1 MSAKHPL
8 IDSLRKGD
16 AEDKKRLNEI
26 GSPAP
31 SLCCA
36 ALEGLRKCDISGQQ
50 QEIGAHLE
58 KAQPVDD
65 ETIEPKVSK
74 DDLQLAINF
83 IRLGSCFDTGKMKHA
98 RRDWP
103 RQSADRATRKLSD
116 ELARVSAEKD
126 ALHDF
131 IYSLMETD
139 GQVLDRLMAVLPA
152 LRAAL
157 EGMACSG
164 IARLR
169 RKVAMYAVAMD
180 IRIATAGPTEL
191 KRAQAWSRLQEATG
205 SLAPAAGV
213 EVQPAK
219 FTWISDATPFKPS
232 GVVDEGDLNET
243 ADGVAIEAAALS
255 QSGHGAL
262 RDDLRDLE
270 SEVPVT
276 PVTPVAP
283 GVPVAP
289 IAPVAPVAPVPVTVV
304 ALVALVA
311 AVVAPVPVAPVLSV
325 APVALVAPVPVA
337 RVALAAPVPVVLVA
351 PVAPVGPSSEPILEL
366 PFGLQPESVPE
377 SGPRLPLVSSVNT
390 VAQSKAGRRAS
401 RMAGPFAVRV
411 LEWAGGVAG
420 AYLSRC
426 PACPA
431 VPDCHCAACPPCPAL
446 ASCSCPPCP
455 ACPGCPGGAAAP
467 AAPAWP
473 PPESQSCPAPTE
485 VERAGAPAWG
495 GLGPGWWLV
504 LGVVLGCLLA
514 VLGQAVVRGG
524 LSCAKAREWAF
535 VLYADDEHLWHQR
548 LILGLVGLSDFSY
561 VVLTPDGDVYA
572 EDYGD
577 DSVDV
582 AAVRFSGAWAAVP
595 AGVPPGR
602 VYRFRQQPT
611 AQERARAL
619 ADAQAEAQAECQRIA
634 AARGDPGLLANFVF
648 LRPLPV
654 PGGAPAAPRAARIG
668 PLQGAAPGAA
678 AGAPVAEWRAAMAAG
693 PYRYG
698 DVVTDHARSGL
709 AVGKR
714 DIHVLPDGVGIFV
727 EHVDPTDE
735 AEFFDRAVATDARS
749 TPIRRNRQ
757 DKRERTW
764 AEMTA
769 VLKQESFG
777 ADWQLPGPRSS
788 LWCIEF
794 INQEGSGLLGHHERF
809 KTACRLD
816 WNSWGVFE
824 HFNICQA
831 LTQGLLVDQLD
842 GSNLIMVEYQFRRLQ
857 TIEFGHSERARE
869 AESKSYQGKMSLGE
883 QHAFAGTTRASSTL
897 MICPDLLDYVR
908 TEVEREAKLAKNLSA
923 VSRSVRQ
930 RVGAR
935 AAAELD
941 CDRAVRSLNGMF
953 SHAPQPALGQGAP
966 ACAFVSRAQREAIDF
981 VEESA
986 RALGAPP
993 PGLTPAEALRKLRV
1007 ASWYDVDSAK
1017 LGSYRP
1023 DAISLPSGTVRPIP
1037 LETLWGSGGS
1047 DTAKDFISQNLLC
1060 SERAKQRLQG
1070 VGLER
1075 AYSDPALRRRGAHEE
1090 FIRMLQERGLV
1101 DFAESGIESV
1111 EAFFVEK
1118 KDQRLR
1124 MVIDCRR
1131 ANAWFAEPAGVSL
1144 CTGDALSRLELGL
1157 NDELHI
1163 QGADLSDAFYHMGLP
1178 EELRGYF
1185 SFRPVRASAV
1195 GIKLLGGKPLG
1206 RGALVTP
1213 RLAVLPMGWSWAL
1226 WWCQR
1231 VHERT
1236 SVEAGAC
1243 PEQRIVDR
1251 RPPPPMTPGAH
1262 LEYVDNFIA
1271 IGTDSEWAA
1280 ALVRRVSDALRARGL
1295 EVKAEDHAGEL
1306 PGESEALGW
1315 CIDRGRCIVRP
1326 TRARLWR
1333 ARLAV
1338 RGVLGRGRLRGR
1350 DLEKLLG
1357 HLVFISLIKREGM
1370 SLFWSCY
1377 AFVRKCYDKETGLWP
1392 AVRRE
1397 LEYWDGIAPL
1407 LWRSLRSPWTDE
1419 LIVVD
1424 ASEWGIGACAAPAP
1438 ASLVQRL
1445 GHVSERWRWHH
1456 GLAGSAP
1463 RRHAGAAAAAAALA
1477 GDPADAAPWMLGA
1490 EAVAAAGFP
1499 PRHAGGDGL
1508 GGEDSA
1514 LHSHDPQ
1521 TQAAGAA
1528 EGAAGSAFD
1537 EVPPDVIKLPWRT
1550 VGRHRWRWPEE
1561 SMPVAEARAV
1571 LHGLQHLVRA
1581 SRHRGRRV
1589 VVLGDSLSAA
1599 GAVDRFRS
1607 NSCKML
1613 RVTQAIA
1620 AVTLVTATTLH
1631 YRWLPSEWNAA
1642 DNPSRGRF
1650 SPSTPQPLLPRAK
1663 AGAAGPGA
1671 AGPPGRPAD
1680 VGAGAAARGAAARP
1694 DGLGDADPVYV
1705 QASGDVE
1712 ARGPRRR
1719 PAAAS
1724 PPAKKRRRVAA
1735 TAAAAARRRSAAVQ
1749 LPGLSVL
1756 ETGSITAATRA
1767 QYVEAFDGFQAWMA
1781 ERGVQP
1787 TTLDDYDEQLVL
1799 RLDELYLDG
1808 EGIGAG
1814 QKLFASVLFFLGLT
1828 KAAGSP
1834 MARARRALRGFRRL
1848 APPTSRLPLPFE
1860 LPAALVNY
1868 LVSVSK
1874 LEAALVLWLSF
1885 ELYLRPS
1892 EPYHIRATDLVRPA
1906 RGRLGHDS
1914 WSVTLHAA
1922 ETEVLSKTAE
1932 YDEALKLDLP
1942 RQELLGPALEAS
1954 VTARGAA
1961 PEPLLFA
1968 ITQREVSCALSA
1980 AAKALGIEKFL
1991 PGLHPYMLR
2000 HGGASHDYGSKARSL
2015 VDVQRRGRWQSWHSV
2030 RRYEKGA
2037 RLSQVLQMVPA
2048 AMQDHAARC
2057 ADSLGEIVSGRRC
2070 PFTPP

>member
-1 MSAKHPL
+1 ARGVEGYVPGPL
-8 IDSLRKGD
+8 AQGCADDPPDWRSGNSTCQDYAAQQWCAADGGRGTGWSE
-16 AEDKKRLNEI
+16 AWGAFEED
-26 GSPAP
+26 AP
-31 SLCCA
+31 SGSTAAHACCNC
-36 ALEGLRKCDISGQQ
+36 GGGYRGNTS
-50 QEIGAHLE
+50 
-58 KAQPVDD
+58 
-65 ETIEPKVSK
+65 S
-74 DDLQLAINF
+74 
-83 IRLGSCFDTGKMKHA
+83 
-98 RRDWP
+98 
-103 RQSADRATRKLSD
+103 
-116 ELARVSAEKD
+116 
-126 ALHDF
+126 
-131 IYSLMETD
+131 SL
-139 GQVLDRLMAVLPA
+139 
-152 LRAAL
+152 
-157 EGMACSG
+157 
-164 IARLR
+164 
-169 RKVAMYAVAMD
+169 
-180 IRIATAGPTEL
+180 
-191 KRAQAWSRLQEATG
+191 
-205 SLAPAAGV
+205 
-213 EVQPAK
+213 
-219 FTWISDATPFKPS
+219 
-232 GVVDEGDLNET
+232 
-243 ADGVAIEAAALS
+243 
-255 QSGHGAL
+255 
-262 RDDLRDLE
+262 
-270 SEVPVT
+270 
-276 PVTPVAP
+276 
-283 GVPVAP
+283 
-289 IAPVAPVAPVPVTVV
+289 
-304 ALVALVA
+304 
-311 AVVAPVPVAPVLSV
+311 
-325 APVALVAPVPVA
+325 
-337 RVALAAPVPVVLVA
+337 VVLNFTMLTTKDNTTNGSTEDA
-351 PVAPVGPSSEPILEL
+351 STPELHLGMLNFEMQKAGGGESSSAS
-366 PFGLQPESVPE
+366 GLI
-377 SGPRLPLVSSVNT
+377 RNT
-390 VAQSKAGRRAS
+390 VAQSKAGRRAC
-401 RMAGPFAVRV
+401 RMAGPIAVRV

-426 PACPA
+426 PSCPA
-431 VPDCHCAACPPCPAL
+431 VPDCHCAACPACPGL

-455 ACPGCPGGAAAP
+455 ACPGCPGGTAAP

-485 VERAGAPAWG
+485 VERGGAPAWG

-504 LGVVLGCLLA
+504 IGVLVG
-514 VLGQAVVRGG
+514 
-524 LSCAKAREWAF
+524 AREWAF

-548 LILGLVGLSDFSY
+548 LILGLVGLSDSSY
-561 VVLTPDGDVYA
+561 VILTPDGDVYS

-595 AGVPPGR
+595 AGVPPER

-634 AARGDPGLLANFVF
+634 AARGDPALLANLVF

-654 PGGAPAAPRAARIG
+654 AGGAAAAPRAPRIG

-693 PYRYG
+693 PFRYG

-714 DIHVLPDGVGIFV
+714 DIHILPDGVGIFV
-727 EHVDPTDE
+727 EHVDPADE
-735 AEFFDRAVATDARS
+735 AEFFDRAVATDARI

-757 DKRERTW
+757 DRRERTW

-869 AESKSYQGKMSLGE
+869 AESKSYQGKMSLEE

-897 MICPDLLDYVR
+897 MICPELLDYVR

-935 AAAELD
+935 AAVELD
-941 CDRAVRSLNGMF
+941 CDRALRSLNGMF

-1047 DTAKDFISQNLLC
+1047 DTVKDFISQNLLC

-1075 AYSDPALRRRGAHEE
+1075 AYSDPALRRRGAYEE

-1101 DFAESGIESV
+1101 DFAESGIEFV

-1118 KDQRLR
+1118 KDKRLR

-1144 CTGDALSRLELGL
+1144 CTGDALSKLELGL

-1206 RGALVTP
+1206 RGAFVTP

-1243 PEQRIVDR
+1243 PELRIADR

-1271 IGTDSEWAA
+1271 IGTDSEWVA

-1295 EVKAEDHAGEL
+1295 EVKAEDHAGEV

-1315 CIDRGRCIVRP
+1315 CIDRGRCLVRP
-1326 TRARLWR
+1326 ARARLWR

-1438 ASLVQRL
+1438 VSLVQRL

-1490 EAVAAAGFP
+1490 EAVAAAGLP

-1514 LHSHDPQ
+1514 LHSHNPQ

-1528 EGAAGSAFD
+1528 EGAAESGFD
-1537 EVPPDVIKLPWRT
+1537 EVPRDVIELPWRT

-1607 NSCKML
+1607 SSCKML

-1650 SPSTPQPLLPRAK
+1650 SPSTPQPLLPRTK
-1663 AGAAGPGA
+1663 AGAAAPGA
-1671 AGPPGRPAD
+1671 AGLPGKPAD
-1680 VGAGAAARGAAARP
+1680 VGAGAAARGAAAHP

-1705 QASGDVE
+1705 QASEDVE
-1712 ARGPRRR
+1712 
-1719 PAAAS
+1719 
-1724 PPAKKRRRVAA
+1724 
-1735 TAAAAARRRSAAVQ
+1735 

-1756 ETGSITAATRA
+1756 ETGSVTAATRA
-1767 QYVEAFDGFQAWMA
+1767 QYVEAFDGFQVWMA
-1781 ERGVQP
+1781 QRGVQP
-1787 TTLDDYDEQLVL
+1787 TTLDDYDEQLVI

-1860 LPAALVNY
+1860 LLGALVNY
-1868 LVSVSK
+1868 LVSASK

-1954 VTARGAA
+1954 VAARLGPDWRRPRPAAARGAAAGGRASGAA
-1961 PEPLLFA
+1961 PEPLLFV
-1968 ITQREVSCALSA
+1968 ITQREVSSALSGA
-1980 AAKALGIEKFL
+1980 ARALGIEKYL

-2048 AMQDHAARC
+2048 AMQVF
-2057 ADSLGEIVSGRRC
+2057 SGSGRLGRAIAAEGLPVLLWDIC
-2070 PFTPP
+2070 LGPEYDLLSPQKRGLIRSWVRSGLVIGIHLGTPCNTWSRARDIPPGPMPLRSDSFPLGLPNLSVKDQAKVDAGNVFMIFSAGLMHEAIRANIPASNENPQTSRLWLAPPFVRLLRSSAVSFTVTHFCQWGAPWRKATAFATVNLDMSRIGRALCKSSKRGVCSRTGLPHAQLHGKNVERVFKTKLAE

>member
-1 MSAKHPL
+1 M
-8 IDSLRKGD
+8 
-16 AEDKKRLNEI
+16 
-26 GSPAP
+26 
-31 SLCCA
+31 
-36 ALEGLRKCDISGQQ
+36 
-50 QEIGAHLE
+50 
-58 KAQPVDD
+58 
-65 ETIEPKVSK
+65 
-74 DDLQLAINF
+74 
-83 IRLGSCFDTGKMKHA
+83 
-98 RRDWP
+98 
-103 RQSADRATRKLSD
+103 
-116 ELARVSAEKD
+116 
-126 ALHDF
+126 
-131 IYSLMETD
+131 
-139 GQVLDRLMAVLPA
+139 
-152 LRAAL
+152 
-157 EGMACSG
+157 
-164 IARLR
+164 
-169 RKVAMYAVAMD
+169 
-180 IRIATAGPTEL
+180 
-191 KRAQAWSRLQEATG
+191 
-205 SLAPAAGV
+205 
-213 EVQPAK
+213 
-219 FTWISDATPFKPS
+219 
-232 GVVDEGDLNET
+232 
-243 ADGVAIEAAALS
+243 
-255 QSGHGAL
+255 
-262 RDDLRDLE
+262 
-270 SEVPVT
+270 
-276 PVTPVAP
+276 
-283 GVPVAP
+283 
-289 IAPVAPVAPVPVTVV
+289 
-304 ALVALVA
+304 
-311 AVVAPVPVAPVLSV
+311 
-325 APVALVAPVPVA
+325 
-337 RVALAAPVPVVLVA
+337 
-351 PVAPVGPSSEPILEL
+351 
-366 PFGLQPESVPE
+366 
-377 SGPRLPLVSSVNT
+377 
-390 VAQSKAGRRAS
+390 
-401 RMAGPFAVRV
+401 
-411 LEWAGGVAG
+411 
-420 AYLSRC
+420 
-426 PACPA
+426 
-431 VPDCHCAACPPCPAL
+431 
-446 ASCSCPPCP
+446 
-455 ACPGCPGGAAAP
+455 
-467 AAPAWP
+467 
-473 PPESQSCPAPTE
+473 
-485 VERAGAPAWG
+485 
-495 GLGPGWWLV
+495 
-504 LGVVLGCLLA
+504 
-514 VLGQAVVRGG
+514 
-524 LSCAKAREWAF
+524 
-535 VLYADDEHLWHQR
+535 
-548 LILGLVGLSDFSY
+548 
-561 VVLTPDGDVYA
+561 
-572 EDYGD
+572 
-577 DSVDV
+577 
-582 AAVRFSGAWAAVP
+582 
-595 AGVPPGR
+595 
-602 VYRFRQQPT
+602 
-611 AQERARAL
+611 
-619 ADAQAEAQAECQRIA
+619 
-634 AARGDPGLLANFVF
+634 
-648 LRPLPV
+648 
-654 PGGAPAAPRAARIG
+654 
-668 PLQGAAPGAA
+668 
-678 AGAPVAEWRAAMAAG
+678 
-693 PYRYG
+693 
-698 DVVTDHARSGL
+698 
-709 AVGKR
+709 
-714 DIHVLPDGVGIFV
+714 
-727 EHVDPTDE
+727 
-735 AEFFDRAVATDARS
+735 
-749 TPIRRNRQ
+749 
-757 DKRERTW
+757 
-764 AEMTA
+764 
-769 VLKQESFG
+769 
-777 ADWQLPGPRSS
+777 
-788 LWCIEF
+788 
-794 INQEGSGLLGHHERF
+794 
-809 KTACRLD
+809 
-816 WNSWGVFE
+816 
-824 HFNICQA
+824 
-831 LTQGLLVDQLD
+831 
-842 GSNLIMVEYQFRRLQ
+842 
-857 TIEFGHSERARE
+857 
-869 AESKSYQGKMSLGE
+869 
-883 QHAFAGTTRASSTL
+883 
-897 MICPDLLDYVR
+897 
-908 TEVEREAKLAKNLSA
+908 
-923 VSRSVRQ
+923 
-930 RVGAR
+930 
-935 AAAELD
+935 ELD

-981 VEESA
+981 VEESV

-1023 DAISLPSGTVRPIP
+1023 DAISLPSGAVRPIP

-1047 DTAKDFISQNLLC
+1047 DTVKDFISQNLLC

-1075 AYSDPALRRRGAHEE
+1075 AYSDPALR
-1090 FIRMLQERGLV
+1090 L
-1101 DFAESGIESV
+1101 
-1111 EAFFVEK
+1111 
-1118 KDQRLR
+1118 
-1124 MVIDCRR
+1124 
-1131 ANAWFAEPAGVSL
+1131 SL

-1195 GIKLLGGKPLG
+1195 GIKLLGGEPLG

-1243 PEQRIVDR
+1243 PEQRIVDH

-1271 IGTDSEWAA
+1271 IGTDSEWVA

-1514 LHSHDPQ
+1514 LHSHNPQ

-1607 NSCKML
+1607 SSCKML

-1663 AGAAGPGA
+1663 SGAAGPGA
-1671 AGPPGRPAD
+1671 AGPPGKPAD

-1712 ARGPRRR
+1712 AASRPR
-1719 PAAAS
+1719 
-1724 PPAKKRRRVAA
+1724 KRRRVAA

-1814 QKLFASVLFFLGLT
+1814 QKLFASLL
-1828 KAAGSP
+1828 
-1834 MARARRALRGFRRL
+1834 
-1848 APPTSRLPLPFE
+1848 
-1860 LPAALVNY
+1860 AALVSY

-1954 VTARGAA
+1954 
-1961 PEPLLFA
+1961 
-1968 ITQREVSCALSA
+1968 REVSSALSA
-1980 AAKALGIEKFL
+1980 AAKAFGIEKFL

-2057 ADSLGEIVSGRRC
+2057 ADSLGEITRFFLEVFSGSGRLGRAVAAEGLPVLLWDICLGPEYDLLSPQKRGLIRSWVRSGLVIGIHIGTPCNTWSRARDIPPGPMPLRSDAFPLGLPDLSVKDQAKVDAGNVFMIFSAGLMHEAIRANIPASNENPQTSRLWLAPPFVRLLRSSAVTFTITHFCQWGAPWRKATAFATASGPLRDPRQTAARLGDAAARVAAGRAATVLQELMECSLRC
-2070 PFTPP
+2070 PKAASVTAPPSHKLAAGVSARLCGADGFVLSVCTRWRVPRADVVPLHRDGDGRMAPNPEPIEQCRSEMSSTECERNFPVEDADVRRVFPGILINHPPRSAPPIYMTAAFLTFAVQNFYEELNTRAVSHGVLSLYAANALSLQLGSGAVPAVTAVPPAGALRAMLQVVLGNFLDKAVIRGDGNFKLAKRVCHRVRGSRFHLRPFTIVSAWTGTDGSLLMPVTLKRGETVSAIVEDLSPLLDSIKAARLAADLPPKARAPVFHATDYFRSHRVRFRALCRQKWPERNLGPPKPEWPPRGTPAEAWIPNGILLHVAHLRVEVEIGYSQLRAPPGLRLRPAMG